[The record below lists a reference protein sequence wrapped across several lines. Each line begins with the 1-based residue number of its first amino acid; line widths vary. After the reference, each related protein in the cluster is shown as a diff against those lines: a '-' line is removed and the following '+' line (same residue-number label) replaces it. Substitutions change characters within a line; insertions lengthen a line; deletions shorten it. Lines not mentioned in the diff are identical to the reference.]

1 MTNMKAILLMIFV
14 FTFSSSLEASEELSS
29 SLLEADEARP
39 TGKHTLTE
47 VDGIL
52 REYVDRGVLT
62 KEEEKTVIE
71 LAKKR
76 GIEKVSKIST
86 FYIRPSSARGIS
98 VHGVEQV
105 KGREI
110 LNSIL
115 TVNRKGWTHAGRVPG
130 KADIQF
136 GDFWAGKASI
146 RKTTI
151 LMVDKKEYR
160 ISSPHGLT
168 TEQCDSMLKKLQDG
182 KFTLAPN
189 AQKERLKGIDWKK
202 PTSFNKFGDNISAS
216 FSAKGRES
224 GWYTLNISLDGE
236 KLLISEIML
245 AMP

>member
-1 MTNMKAILLMIFV
+1 MGEDRFKINKVLFSICEKMWEKIRDQRCLPSADSIYFKYKFMEACYTNSK
-14 FTFSSSLEASEELSS
+14 
-29 SLLEADEARP
+29 
-39 TGKHTLTE
+39 KK
-47 VDGIL
+47 
-52 REYVDRGVLT
+52 LT

-168 TEQCDSMLKKLQDG
+168 TEQCDSMLKKLQNG
-182 KFTLAPN
+182 KYILAPN

-202 PTSFNKFGDNISAS
+202 PTSFSKFGDNISAS

>member
-1 MTNMKAILLMIFV
+1 MKALLLIIFL
-14 FTFSSSLEASEELSS
+14 FTFSSS
-29 SLLEADEARP
+29 LEADEARP
-39 TGKHTLTE
+39 TGNNTLTE

-62 KEEEKTVIE
+62 KEEEKTAIE

-76 GIEKVSKIST
+76 GIEKVSKIRTYYLLPTSQ
-86 FYIRPSSARGIS
+86 RGIS
-98 VHGVEQV
+98 VYGVEQV

-110 LNSIL
+110 LNPVLS
-115 TVNRKGWTHAGRVPG
+115 VNRKGWTHAGRSPG
-130 KADIQF
+130 KTDIQL
-136 GDFWAGKASI
+136 GDFSAGKALI

-151 LMVDKKEYR
+151 LMVGKEEYR

-168 TEQCDSMLKKLQDG
+168 AEQCDSMLKKLQNG
-182 KFTLAPN
+182 KFTLAPT
-189 AQKERLKGIDWKK
+189 AQKNWLDGIDWKK
-202 PTSFNKFGDNISAS
+202 PTSFSKFGDNISAS
-216 FSAKGRES
+216 FSAKGKGS

>member
-1 MTNMKAILLMIFV
+1 MISMKAILLMIFV
-14 FTFSSSLEASEELSS
+14 FTFSLS
-29 SLLEADEARP
+29 LEADEVRP
-39 TGKHTLTE
+39 TGKHTPTE

-76 GIEKVSKIST
+76 GIEKVSE
-86 FYIRPSSARGIS
+86 IRTYYLLPTSLRGIS
-98 VHGVEQV
+98 VYGDEQV
-105 KGREI
+105 NGREV
-110 LNSIL
+110 LSL
-115 TVNRKGWTHAGRVPG
+115 MLRVNRKGWTRAGRSPE
-130 KADIQF
+130 KTDIQL
-136 GDFWAGKASI
+136 GDFWAGEASP

-151 LMVDKKEYR
+151 LMVGKEEYR

-168 TEQCDSMLKKLQDG
+168 AEQCDSMLKKLQDG
-182 KFTLAPN
+182 KFTLAPT
-189 AQKERLKGIDWKK
+189 AQKNWLAGIDWKK
-202 PTSFNKFGDNISAS
+202 PTSFSKFGDNISAS
-216 FSAKGRES
+216 FSAKGKES